1 MKKILS
7 DQDICC
13 HGDCDQGRREC
24 PMRPSNVVQLRGRAE
39 SSPLIQTSMHRPVVV
54 TAEQCRDMDD
64 TMSCAPAHASIG
76 NTSGSKLTDVI
87 WFWLPITVRLK
98 LENLARSVDWWR
110 LLAVL
115 LCLASAVGVLS
126 ALILAS
132 GLVGPQ
138 A

>member
-1 MKKILS
+1 MKKILR

-24 PMRPSNVVQLRGRAE
+24 PMRPSNVVQLRGRAT
-39 SSPLIQTSMHRPVVV
+39 SSPFIHTNTHRPVVV
-54 TAEQCRDMDD
+54 TDEQCRDMDD
-64 TMSCAPAHASIG
+64 TMSCAPAHTSVG
-76 NTSGSKLTDVI
+76 NTSGSKLADVI
-87 WFWLPITVRLK
+87 WFWLPITARVK
-98 LENLARSVDWWR
+98 LLTPGVNWWR
-110 LLAVL
+110 VLAVL